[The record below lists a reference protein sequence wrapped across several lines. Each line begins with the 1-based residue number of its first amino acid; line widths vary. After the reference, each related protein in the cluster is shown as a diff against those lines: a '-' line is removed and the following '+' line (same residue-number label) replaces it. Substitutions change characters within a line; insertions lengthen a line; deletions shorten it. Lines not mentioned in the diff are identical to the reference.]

1 MRLLVASC
9 LPRRS
14 AVITF
19 FLADIRTDAATVFTA
34 CAAVRVFSSGFEIA
48 ALTFLFS
55 QTFLAQLATQG
66 LSFFCVS
73 HCWDRNATGS

>member
-34 CAAVRVFSSGFEIA
+34 CAAVRVFNSGFEIA
-48 ALTFLFS
+48 ALTFLFC

-73 HCWDRNATGS
+73 QCWQS

>member
-1 MRLLVASC
+1 MNMRLLP
-9 LPRRS
+9 LL

-34 CAAVRVFSSGFEIA
+34 CAAVRVISSDYHDRDAELA
-48 ALTFLFS
+48 CYC

-66 LSFFCVS
+66 LSFLCVS
-73 HCWDRNATGS
+73 PVWTW